1 MDLQEAS
8 INRPAGSPGQQNQEI
23 NTLKKQL
30 DENRKQV
37 KKQLA
42 EMIFF
47 FLKFQTPNIVS

>member
-8 INRPAGSPGQQNQEI
+8 INRPVGSPGQQNQEI

-30 DENRKQV
+30 EENRKQV

-42 EMIFF
+42 QIR
-47 FLKFQTPNIVS
+47 

>member
-37 KKQLA
+37 KNQQETVMKS
-42 EMIFF
+42 E
-47 FLKFQTPNIVS
+47 NR